1 MRNIKRKA
9 VAYMRYSSD
18 NQNENS
24 IQYQRRAVVAYCI
37 QHAVDLVDE
46 YVDEAF
52 SATTDKRPNFQKMIL
67 DAQENPEWD
76 MVLVYDLSRF
86 ARNNSDAIKYTEL
99 LEDRGIEIVS
109 ITQQF
114 GDDNEGFLLKGLTH
128 LMNEFYSRNN
138 SKHTH
143 AGLKSKA
150 QQGFHCGG
158 KPPLGFDVDKDK
170 RLIVNKQ
177 EAKIIKLI
185 FEMYEL
191 NYSYTKM
198 AEVLNSRGY
207 RNKNGNAF
215 NRNSFDNILRQEK
228 YKGTFVWNKAKAKNS
243 KHQRNSH
250 KSKPLEEQVI
260 IEGGCPAIIS
270 KEQFDRVQEKMNDRS
285 DKIKSCSHYMLSS
298 LKILKCAECGSYM
311 NGIKRISHGRTYT
324 SYYCPKH
331 KSHSCSMKEISTQD
345 LDNFIAEILS
355 QDLCYRADLDEI
367 SAYINNSEEYIRAK
381 HKMKGN
387 KKASSNVIKAIGNCY
402 MPELVEELK
411 NLSKQKKELEGIIS
425 EYEDSSKVID
435 ENNIQEIAEKFK
447 ACLIE
452 SDIPEIK
459 SYLKEHISEIIVDKD
474 DVTIEFNAA

>member
-1 MRNIKRKA
+1 MENKRRKA
-9 VAYMRYSSD
+9 VAYLRYSSD
-18 NQNENS
+18 NQSKNS
-24 IQYQRRAVVAYCI
+24 IDYQRMIVNTYCI
-37 QHAVDLVDE
+37 QNSIDLVDE
-46 YVDEAF
+46 YIDEAF
-52 SATTDKRPNFQKMIL
+52 SATKDKRPNFLRMLEDAQNGPSWSMIL
-67 DAQENPEWD
+67 
-76 MVLVYDLSRF
+76 VFDLSRY
-86 ARNNSDAIKYTEL
+86 ARNFFDAAKYTQT
-99 LEDRGIEIVS
+99 LEDLGIEVVS
-109 ITQQF
+109 VTQEF
-114 GDDNEGFLLKGLTH
+114 GNSNEDFLAKWMIH
-128 LMNEFYSRNN
+128 LLNDFYSKNN

-185 FEMYEL
+185 FDMYEL

-207 RNKNGNAF
+207 CNKNGNAF
-215 NRNSFDNILRQEK
+215 NKNSFDNILRQEK

-285 DKIKSCSHYMLSS
+285 DKIKSSSHYMLSS
-298 LKILKCAECGSYM
+298 LKILKCGECGSYM
-311 NGIKRISHGRTYT
+311 TGIKRTSHGRTYT
-324 SYYCPKH
+324 TYYCPKH
-331 KSHSCSMKEISTQD
+331 RNQSCSMKEIPTKD

-355 QDLCYRADLDEI
+355 QELCYRKDLDEI
-367 SAYINNSEEYIRAK
+367 SAYLNNSEEYIRVK
-381 HKMKGN
+381 HKIQGN
-387 KKASSNVIKAIGNCY
+387 KKASSNVIKAIGNYY

-452 SDIPEIK
+452 SDMPEIK